1 MKWLRICLV
10 LAFAAAPGLHAQDY
24 PNKPIRLI
32 VPFAPGGGN
41 DQVARAIAQD
51 LASTLGQA
59 VLVDNRAGAG
69 GVVGAE
75 LAAKAAPDGYTLFL
89 GGVGSLAVNPH
100 VVPNISYDPL
110 KDFVPIVLL
119 ASAPSVIV
127 ANPDVPFKTLPEMT
141 AYAKAHPGALSYASN
156 GNGSSAHISTLLYE
170 SLAGVDMLHVPY
182 KGLAPALTD
191 LLSGRVQIMFSS
203 IVAIMPQI
211 KAGKL
216 RALAVTG
223 SRRSF
228 LLPDVPTVAQSGIAA
243 YEAGSWYGLLA
254 PRGTPEEVIRKV
266 NQAANKALQQGR
278 IKESLSTEGA
288 DVDGGSP
295 SDFSN
300 HIRLEYQRMG
310 KLLSGRQITV
320 N

>member
-1 MKWLRICLV
+1 
-10 LAFAAAPGLHAQDY
+10 
-24 PNKPIRLI
+24 
-32 VPFAPGGGN
+32 
-41 DQVARAIAQD
+41 
-51 LASTLGQA
+51 
-59 VLVDNRAGAG
+59 
-69 GVVGAE
+69 
-75 LAAKAAPDGYTLFL
+75 
-89 GGVGSLAVNPH
+89 
-100 VVPNISYDPL
+100 VPNISYDPL

-119 ASAPSVIV
+119 ASAPAVIV